1 MRARFTFLSGG
12 HSGESTTLDGAYL
25 SVGRQA
31 SSDLRFHPE
40 SDLQVSGHHAT
51 IFQRGSFFVLRD
63 AGSVNGTFVNGVRLT
78 ADHLLADE
86 DVIQFGAR
94 GPRVRF
100 EIVREPADHH
110 PGSVRLAVP
119 PVRMRP
125 RSPARRGHATPSSQ
139 PPRWRPTPG
148 THTRIRAEVA
158 RQTAPLR
165 RVTYAAAAVAA
176 LSVSALVWQRVSQN
190 ARFEADRQIFLARAD
205 SLMQEMGSLT
215 INMETLR
222 GRFDSVQAEAAQ
234 LRDSVSRPDQD
245 PEDVMLLRR
254 RLEDALALQRQLT
267 LAAAL
272 DLNAIAKANQ
282 AAIGIVLAAFP
293 DGTRVTGTGF
303 GIRSDRIEGLVLT
316 AKHVVLGI
324 DGAPAETLDIVFE
337 GSTRARHL
345 EVVSVHPDV
354 DIALL
359 RTSARGAVPAVA
371 AIQWREPP
379 VAVGDAVATIGYPL
393 GFDLPMGGEWEHVG
407 ITATASPGSVT
418 RVLQTLIQFDGF
430 GVEGSSG
437 SPVFDRTGSVV
448 GLVYGS
454 QAGGR
459 GRILYSVPIVYAL
472 ELLDGMP

>member
-12 HSGESTTLDGAYL
+12 RSGQSTTLDGAYL
-25 SVGRQA
+25 NVGRQP

-63 AGSVNGTFVNGVRLT
+63 AGSANGTFVNGVRLT
-78 ADHLLADE
+78 TDHLLADE
-86 DVIQFGAR
+86 DVIQFGTK

-100 EIVREPADHH
+100 EITREAADHQ
-110 PGSVRLAVP
+110 PGRIRRAAPRVRA
-119 PVRMRP
+119 RQH
-125 RSPARRGHATPSSQ
+125 SPARTNAPEPLRPLH
-139 PPRWRPTPG
+139 RWRPTPG
-148 THTRIRAEVA
+148 TQTRIRAEVA

-165 RVTYAAAAVAA
+165 SVTYAAAAVAA
-176 LSVSALVWQRVSQN
+176 LSVCALIWQRVSQN
-190 ARFEADRQIFLARAD
+190 AHFETDRQTFLARAD

-222 GRFDSVQAEAAQ
+222 GRFDSVQAEAAR

-245 PEDVMLLRR
+245 PGDVMLLRH

-272 DLNAIAKANQ
+272 DLEAIATANQ
-282 AAIGIVLAAFP
+282 AAVGIVLAAFP

-303 GIRSDRIEGLVLT
+303 GIRSDRIKGLVLT
-316 AKHVVLGI
+316 TKHVVLGI
-324 DGAPAETLDIVFE
+324 DGVPADTLDIVFE
-337 GSTRARHL
+337 GSTRALHL
-345 EVVSVHPDV
+345 EVVAVHPDV

-359 RTSARGAVPAVA
+359 RTRARGAVPAVA
-371 AIQWREPP
+371 SLKWREPP

-393 GFDLPMGGEWEHVG
+393 GFDLPMGGEWEQVG

-418 RVLQTLIQFDGF
+418 RVLPTLIQFDGF

-437 SPVFDRTGSVV
+437 SPVFDHNGSVV
-448 GLVYGS
+448 GLVYGG